1 LFLEKAVFQA
11 GVWPWIPDWRGGK
24 TPGIVGFGAYNPN
37 TQVRFK
43 MVPAG
48 RLIPSTPARPE
59 AKIMET
65 IFNIVAGALRS
76 TSRLTGLSYNEI
88 NVIAY
93 YVLIPMTWAALLDK
107 TFHFHWVKV
116 CFLCFAA
123 GAFLAAL
130 LLFGFSRS
138 CDRLFNA
145 SVVFLASFRIVRWN
159 YVQAS
164 VVICVVFP
172 IAIYTVLV
180 WLAFF
185 KT

>member
-1 LFLEKAVFQA
+1 
-11 GVWPWIPDWRGGK
+11 
-24 TPGIVGFGAYNPN
+24 
-37 TQVRFK
+37 
-43 MVPAG
+43 
-48 RLIPSTPARPE
+48 
-59 AKIMET
+59 MET
-65 IFNIVAGALRS
+65 IFSIVAAALRFA
-76 TSRLTGLSYNEI
+76 SRLTGLSYNEI
-88 NVIAY
+88 NIIAY
-93 YVLIPMTWAALLDK
+93 YVLIPMTWAALLDQ

-123 GAFLAAL
+123 GGFLVAVL
-130 LLFGFSRS
+130 LVGFSRS
-138 CDRLFNA
+138 CDFLFEA
-145 SVVFLASFRIVRWN
+145 SVVFLNSFRIVRWN

>member
-1 LFLEKAVFQA
+1 
-11 GVWPWIPDWRGGK
+11 
-24 TPGIVGFGAYNPN
+24 
-37 TQVRFK
+37 
-43 MVPAG
+43 
-48 RLIPSTPARPE
+48 
-59 AKIMET
+59 MET
-65 IFNIVAGALRS
+65 IFSIVAGALRF

-88 NVIAY
+88 NIIAY

-107 TFHFHWVKV
+107 TFNFHWLKV

-123 GAFLAAL
+123 GAFLAAVL
-130 LLFGFSRS
+130 LVGFSQS
-138 CDRLFNA
+138 CGCLFEA
-145 SVVFLASFRIVRWN
+145 SVVFLNSFRIVHWN

-180 WLAFF
+180 WLVFF